1 MQTFLIVLIL
11 LAAGATLA
19 ALVRGIMLMASG
31 RDMLE
36 MEDGR
41 KVSGLRSN
49 RMMTWRVVFQAT
61 TVGLVVLLFLLAGG
75 SFGR

>member
-1 MQTFLIVLIL
+1 VQTFLIVLIL